1 MRKRFGFIITYIWI
15 FLFLFVGLVTLV
27 FGEKEERVSESEKR
41 MLAAFPE
48 LSAET
53 LLSGDFSTGF
63 ESYLSDGLFFRDRIA
78 GISDSVLGIF
88 SVSTYEDTMLLDG
101 IAMADELSGNVNPDG
116 TPREEPVSAEAQGA
130 VAREREQT
138 KPQQNNAETAPVE
151 SSSPAEGYAGNYGLF
166 LQNPDGT
173 LHLLSAVSEQNIIK
187 VSQTLNTYKSFL
199 PEDGKVF
206 YSCVPLTSYRNVAV
220 ESGKYVGWF
229 ENLDTKFAEYLDE
242 GVYMVSSPNVLNEH
256 LMTEHL
262 FFQADH
268 HWTPRAAWYLVEEMM
283 SIQGVPVVPYDEYE
297 YKINKF
303 KGNALIP
310 DDLELLYPLQDVRGN
325 QMLHGAEADEA
336 PLILYENNDYVA
348 YLAGDNHTWMKYE
361 SGFSTG
367 RSALVI
373 GDSFSN
379 AFIPY
384 LLPYYDSVHRAD
396 PRYHNDYTSGGSVST
411 LIEHYGIDDVYIIL
425 SYDNGVDSF
434 ISTQT
439 LENLLYEYSG

>member
-1 MRKRFGFIITYIWI
+1 MI
-15 FLFLFVGLVTLV
+15 VGLVTLV
-27 FGEKEERVSESEKR
+27 FGEKEERISESEKR

-48 LSAET
+48 LTVEN
-53 LLSGDFSTGF
+53 LLSGEFSTEF
-63 ESYLSDGLFFRDRIA
+63 EEYLCDGLFFRDRIA
-78 GISDSVLGIF
+78 GISDAVLEIF

-101 IAMADELSGNVNPDG
+101 IAMADELAGNVNPDG
-116 TPREEPVSAEAQGA
+116 TPKEENVTLESQTPLVS
-130 VAREREQT
+130 EQNST
-138 KPQQNNAETAPVE
+138 QPNVD
-151 SSSPAEGYAGNYGLF
+151 SSPEASALPEEVYTGNYGLF

-220 ESGKYVGWF
+220 ESGKYIGWF
-229 ENLDTKFAEYLDE
+229 ENLDTKFSEYLAD

-268 HWTPRAAWYLVEEMM
+268 HWTPLAAWYLVEEMM
-283 SIQGVPVVPYDEYE
+283 RLQGVPVVPYDEYE

-310 DDLELLYPLQDVRGN
+310 DDLELLYPLQDVQGN
-325 QMLHGAEADEA
+325 KMLYGTEADAA

-396 PRYHNDYTSGGSVST
+396 VRYHNDYTSGGSVST

>member
-1 MRKRFGFIITYIWI
+1 MRKRFGFIVTYIWV
-15 FLFLFVGLVTLV
+15 FLFLIVGLVTLIL
-27 FGEKEERVSESEKR
+27 GEKEERISESEKR

-63 ESYLSDGLFFRDRIA
+63 EEYLSDGLFFRDRIA
-78 GISDSVLGIF
+78 GISDTVLGFF

-101 IAMADELSGNVNPDG
+101 IAMADELAGNVNPDG
-116 TPREEPVSAEAQGA
+116 TPKEEVKNVEPQAPLVSEQPNSQTDVEASP
-130 VAREREQT
+130 EQS
-138 KPQQNNAETAPVE
+138 N
-151 SSSPAEGYAGNYGLF
+151 SPAEAYNGTYGLF
-166 LQNPDGT
+166 LRNPDGT
-173 LHLLSAVSEQNIIK
+173 LHLLSAVSEQNIMK

-220 ESGKYVGWF
+220 ESGKYIGWF
-229 ENLDTKFAEYLDE
+229 ENLDTKFAEYLAD

-256 LMTEHL
+256 LMSEHL

-297 YKINKF
+297 YKVNKF
-303 KGNALIP
+303 KGIALVP
-310 DDLELLYPLQDVRGN
+310 DDLELLYPLQDVQGN
-325 QMLHGAEADEA
+325 QMLYGTEADEA

-361 SGFSTG
+361 TGFSTG

-384 LLPYYDSVHRAD
+384 LLPYYDQVHRAD
-396 PRYHNDYTSGGSVST
+396 VRYHNDYTSGGSVST